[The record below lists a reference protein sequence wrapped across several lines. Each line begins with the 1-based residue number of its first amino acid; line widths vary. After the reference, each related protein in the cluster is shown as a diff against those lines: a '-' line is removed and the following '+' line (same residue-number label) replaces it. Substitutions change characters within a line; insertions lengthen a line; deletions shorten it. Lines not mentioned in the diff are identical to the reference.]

1 MKGSA
6 ITILCITTIALFP
19 PALAG
24 TGPMAKRR
32 PSADEPFRTF
42 RLLDERLTRLE
53 TQQRSLEAVWREAN
67 PILGHNVAGKRS
79 WAKPAHAMET
89 TNMSIQ
95 RLLIRAERLYRIRH
109 RRFGVR
115 LFRIL
120 RTRAEAVQRDIVG
133 VQTARNK
140 VAAESAQS
148 KLASSILSLTLQFQ
162 AASGGYG
169 STNCS
174 PKAWTCCEPKKT
186 QDLREGEQA
195 ACRWVCAQKPLS
207 CTGFVGPR
215 IR

>member
-1 MKGSA
+1 MVR
-6 ITILCITTIALFP
+6 
-19 PALAG
+19 
-24 TGPMAKRR
+24 RR
-32 PSADEPFRTF
+32 PSVDEPFVTF

-53 TQQRSLEAVWREAN
+53 TEQRSLQALFEGGRSNA
-67 PILGHNVAGKRS
+67 GHSVDGKPP
-79 WAKPAHAMET
+79 WAEPAHAMNT
-89 TNMSIQ
+89 TNMSI
-95 RLLIRAERLYRIRH
+95 RRILIRAERLYRIRH

-120 RTRAEAVQRDIVG
+120 RIRAEAVQRDIVA

-140 VAAESAQS
+140 IAAESAQR
-148 KLASSILSLTLQFQ
+148 KLSNSILSLTLQFQ

-174 PKAWTCCEPKKT
+174 QRAWTCCESKKT
-186 QDLREGEQA
+186 EDLREGEQA
-195 ACRWVCAQKPLS
+195 ACRWVCVQKPQS